1 MIQVKADHLLHVQNL
16 LGEGPLWHP
25 SERQYYWVDIERGD
39 ILTYSPSTLRM
50 ETHSIGTSVGALGFR
65 DSGGLIL
72 ACGLGFAT
80 WDSLAKKL
88 HVIYDPIGDQ
98 PGVRLNDGRVDASG
112 RFWAGGL
119 DRKGQTGL
127 FRLDPDLRC
136 HTMLTNIKTS
146 NGLAWSLD
154 QKIFYYTDTGDY
166 SIYKFDFDP
175 VNGTIKNRKVFVQL
189 PADRS
194 KGVPDGL
201 TIDSE
206 GFIWSAHW
214 DGGKITRYDPS
225 GKPVLEVILPVSRV
239 TSCTFGGDDLQDI
252 FITTASTG
260 LSKAQELNEPL
271 AGDVFIFRTGI
282 KGLPA
287 SYFTG

>member
-1 MIQVKADHLLHVQNL
+1 MKQVKADHLLSVQNL

-25 SERQYYWVDIERGD
+25 YEKQYYWVDIECGE
-39 ILTYSPSTLRM
+39 ILTYAPSTSSIQ
-50 ETHSIGTSVGALGFR
+50 TQSIGTSVGALGFR
-65 DSGGLIL
+65 YSGGLIL
-72 ACGLGFAT
+72 ACGKGFAS
-80 WDSLAKKL
+80 WDWQSQKL
-88 HVIYDPIGDQ
+88 NVISDPIGDQ

-119 DRKGQTGL
+119 DRKGQTSL
-127 FRLDPDLRC
+127 YRLDPDHSC

-166 SIYKFDFDP
+166 SIYRFDFDP
-175 VNGTIKNRKVFVQL
+175 EMGTINNRKIFVRL

-194 KGVPDGL
+194 NGVPDGL

-214 DGGKITRYDPS
+214 DGGKVTRYDPA
-225 GKPVLEVILPVSRV
+225 GQPVHEVILPVSRV
-239 TSCTFGGDDLQDI
+239 TSCTFGGDDLQDL

-260 LSKAQELNEPL
+260 LSQEQKLKEPL
-271 AGDVFIFRTGI
+271 AGDVFIYRTGT

-287 SYFTG
+287 NYFAG

>member
-1 MIQVKADHLLHVQNL
+1 MIQVKADHILNVQNL

-25 SERQYYWVDIERGD
+25 TERKYYWVDIERGE
-39 ILTYSPSTLRM
+39 ILTYAPSTSII
-50 ETHSIGTSVGALGFR
+50 ETRVVGTSVSALGFR
-65 DSGGLIL
+65 HFGGLIL
-72 ACGLGFAT
+72 ACGKGFAT
-80 WDSLAKKL
+80 WDWQTQKL
-88 HVIYDPIGDQ
+88 HIIHDPIGDQ
-98 PGVRLNDGRVDASG
+98 PGVRLNDGRVDAFG

-119 DRKGQTGL
+119 DRNGQTGL
-127 FRLDPDLRC
+127 FRLDPDHSC

-154 QKIFYYTDTGDY
+154 QTIFYYTDTGDY
-166 SIYKFDFDP
+166 SIYKFDFDLLK
-175 VNGTIKNRKVFVQL
+175 GTINNRQVFVQL
-189 PADRS
+189 PDDRS
-194 KGVPDGL
+194 IGVPDGL

-239 TSCTFGGDDLQDI
+239 TSCTFGGDDFQDL

-260 LSKAQELNEPL
+260 LSQAQKLREPL
-271 AGDVFIFRTGI
+271 AGDVFIYKTGI

-287 SYFTG
+287 SYFAG